1 MVFGWLSNYFSK
13 FFYISRLAEC
23 QQAQIR
29 RSFKNAAG
37 IICLSVLRSSGDPW
51 FAIVKTSDD
60 HIYVTPITN

>member
-37 IICLSVLRSSGDPW
+37 IICLSVLRLSGDFRFDIAKAP
-51 FAIVKTSDD
+51 DD
-60 HIYVTPITN
+60 HIYATPITN